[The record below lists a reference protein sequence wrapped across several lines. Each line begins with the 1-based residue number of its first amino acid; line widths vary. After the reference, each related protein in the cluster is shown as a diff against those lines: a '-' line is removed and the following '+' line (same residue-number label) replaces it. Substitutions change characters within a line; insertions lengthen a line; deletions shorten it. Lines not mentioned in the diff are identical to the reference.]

1 MRGTDRSPSAHD
13 LPACRT
19 RQARTGINISNTW
32 NRDLRAI
39 KKTDLAERRGTATEA
54 KAALLQAYRAAQ
66 KASPE
71 REARQQERIWVAEA
85 REARQT
91 ARQQAK
97 LEEQARMD
105 AEAREREAALAK
117 AATAEADAR
126 ERAENQ
132 RITRVLD
139 DEAMRKAM
147 RDQRYA
153 ARKTR
158 RG

>member
-1 MRGTDRSPSAHD
+1 MGVHTP
-13 LPACRT
+13 
-19 RQARTGINISNTW
+19 NTW
-32 NRDLRAI
+32 NRDLRTS
-39 KKTDLAERRGTATEA
+39 KKTELAERRGTATEA

-66 KASPE
+66 KPAPQ
-71 REARQQERIWVAEA
+71 REARQQERILIAEA

-91 ARQQAK
+91 AREQAR
-97 LEEQARMD
+97 LEEQARLD
-105 AEAREREAALAK
+105 AEAQEREAALAK

-126 ERAENQ
+126 EHAENQ

-153 ARKTR
+153 ARKAR
-158 RG
+158 QG

>member
-1 MRGTDRSPSAHD
+1 MRTS
-13 LPACRT
+13 
-19 RQARTGINISNTW
+19 
-32 NRDLRAI
+32 
-39 KKTDLAERRGTATEA
+39 KKTELAERRGTATEA

-66 KASPE
+66 KSAPQ
-71 REARQQERIWVAEA
+71 REARQQERILIAEA

-91 ARQQAK
+91 AREQAR
-97 LEEQARMD
+97 LEEQARLD
-105 AEAREREAALAK
+105 AEAQERKAVLAKAAK

-126 ERAENQ
+126 QHAENQ

-153 ARKTR
+153 ARKAR
-158 RG
+158 QG

>member
-1 MRGTDRSPSAHD
+1 M
-13 LPACRT
+13 
-19 RQARTGINISNTW
+19 
-32 NRDLRAI
+32 RAI
-39 KKTDLAERRGTATEA
+39 KKTELAERRGTATEA

-71 REARQQERIWVAEA
+71 REARQQERIRIAEA

-91 ARQQAK
+91 AREQARR
-97 LEEQARMD
+97 EEQARLE
-105 AEAREREAALAK
+105 AEAQEREAALAR

-153 ARKTR
+153 ARKAR

>member
-1 MRGTDRSPSAHD
+1 M
-13 LPACRT
+13 
-19 RQARTGINISNTW
+19 
-32 NRDLRAI
+32 RAI
-39 KKTDLAERRGTATEA
+39 KKTDLADRRGTATEA
-54 KAALLQAYRAAQ
+54 KAVLLQAYLAAQ

-71 REARQQERIWVAEA
+71 REARQQELTRIAEA

-91 ARQQAK
+91 AREQAR
-97 LEEQARMD
+97 LEEQVRLES
-105 AEAREREAALAK
+105 EAREREAALAK
-117 AATAEADAR
+117 AATAEVDAR
-126 ERAENQ
+126 EHAENQ

-158 RG
+158 RA

>member
-1 MRGTDRSPSAHD
+1 M
-13 LPACRT
+13 
-19 RQARTGINISNTW
+19 
-32 NRDLRAI
+32 RAI

-97 LEEQARMD
+97 LEEQARLD
-105 AEAREREAALAK
+105 AEAQEREAALAK

-126 ERAENQ
+126 EHAENQ

-153 ARKTR
+153 ARKAR
-158 RG
+158 QG

>member
-1 MRGTDRSPSAHD
+1 MSD
-13 LPACRT
+13 
-19 RQARTGINISNTW
+19 IW
-32 NRDLRAI
+32 NRDLRTI

-71 REARQQERIWVAEA
+71 REARQQERIRIAEA

-91 ARQQAK
+91 AREQAK
-97 LEEQARMD
+97 LEEQARLE

-132 RITRVLD
+132 MIARVLD

-153 ARKTR
+153 ARKAR